1 MFWTNVERPNVKISI
16 SLKLRI
22 TTNSVMKNKIL
33 PSKNKLEILSKIYG
47 GDDNDDNTIKL
58 L

>member
-1 MFWTNVERPNVKISI
+1 MFWTNVERLNVKISI

-22 TTNSVMKNKIL
+22 TTNSTMKNKIL
-33 PSKNKLEILSKIYG
+33 PYKDKLEILSKIYG

>member
-1 MFWTNVERPNVKISI
+1 MFWANFERPNVKISI

-22 TTNSVMKNKIL
+22 TTNNIMKNKIL

>member
-33 PSKNKLEILSKIYG
+33 TSNNKLEILSKNYG

>member
-1 MFWTNVERPNVKISI
+1 
-16 SLKLRI
+16 
-22 TTNSVMKNKIL
+22 MKNKIL